1 MPAASGR
8 ATSGDSA
15 AFVWP
20 VRVYFE
26 DTDAGGVVYYANYLK
41 FMERART
48 EWLRQRGFEQDRLRA
63 DAGILF
69 VVRSVQLDLKRPAR
83 FNDTL
88 SVTCRPGALRR
99 ASIDVAQ
106 SVSRGNLELASAN
119 VRLACVD
126 AERFVPVAIP
136 VPVRNAIESDLGDK
150 Q

>member
-1 MPAASGR
+1 MPMGLVPAAAGR
-8 ATSGDSA
+8 GGEFA
-15 AFVWP
+15 WP

-48 EWLRQRGFEQDRLRA
+48 EWLRQCGFEQDRLRA
-63 DAGILF
+63 EAGVLF
-69 VVRSVQLDLKRPAR
+69 VVRSVSLDLRRPAR

-88 SVTCRPGALRR
+88 SVSCRPTALGR
-99 ASIDVAQ
+99 ARVDVTQA
-106 SVSRGNLELASAN
+106 VSRDAVELATAN

-136 VPVRNAIESDLGDK
+136 VPVRAAIESDLGDE

>member
-1 MPAASGR
+1 MPAARGR
-8 ATSGDSA
+8 VTASDAA

-69 VVRSVQLDLKRPAR
+69 VVRSVQLDLRRPGR
-83 FNDTL
+83 FNDAL
-88 SVTCRPGALRR
+88 SVTCTPGALGR
-99 ASIDVAQ
+99 ATIDVAQ

-136 VPVRNAIESDLGDK
+136 APVRSAIESDLGEK

>member
-1 MPAASGR
+1 MPSTPGRPAAGE
-8 ATSGDSA
+8 A
-15 AFVWP
+15 AEFVWP

-26 DTDAGGVVYYANYLK
+26 DTDAGGVVYYANYLR

-48 EWLRQRGFEQDRLRA
+48 EWLRQRGLEQDRLRA

-69 VVRSVQLDLKRPAR
+69 VVRSVQLDLRRPAR
-83 FNDTL
+83 FNDAL
-88 SVTCRPGALRR
+88 SVTCRPSALGR

-106 SVSRGNLELASAN
+106 SVWRDALELASAH

-136 VPVRNAIESDLGDK
+136 APVRNAIESDLGEK
-150 Q
+150 R

>member
-1 MPAASGR
+1 MPVVPGRIAAGGSGV
-8 ATSGDSA
+8 
-15 AFVWP
+15 FVWP

-26 DTDAGGVVYYANYLK
+26 DTDAGGVVYYANYLR

-63 DAGILF
+63 NPGILF
-69 VVRSVQLDLKRPAR
+69 VVRSVHLDLRRPAR
-83 FNDTL
+83 FNDAL
-88 SVTCRPGALRR
+88 SVSCRPSGLGR

-106 SVSRGNLELASAN
+106 SVTRGDLELASAH

-136 VPVRNAIESDLGDK
+136 EPVRSAIESDLGEK
-150 Q
+150 R

>member
-1 MPAASGR
+1 MPAASASNPQG
-8 ATSGDSA
+8 G

-48 EWLRQRGFEQDRLRA
+48 EWLREHGFEQDHLRET
-63 DAGILF
+63 AGVLF
-69 VVRSVQLDLKRPAR
+69 VVRRVNIELRRPAR
-83 FNDTL
+83 FNDAL
-88 SVTCRPGALRR
+88 SVTCRPTTLGR
-99 ASIDVAQ
+99 ASLEVVQ
-106 SVSRGNLELASAN
+106 MVSRKATELAVAN

-136 VPVRNAIESDLGDK
+136 LPVRAVIESDLGDE

>member
-1 MPAASGR
+1 MPIGSVPAS
-8 ATSGDSA
+8 SGGEFS
-15 AFVWP
+15 WP

-63 DAGILF
+63 EAGVLF
-69 VVRSVQLDLKRPAR
+69 VVRSVSLDLRRPAR
-83 FNDTL
+83 FNDIL
-88 SVTCRPGALRR
+88 AVSCRPTALGR
-99 ASIDVAQ
+99 V
-106 SVSRGNLELASAN
+106 SVDITQAVLRDAVELATAN

-136 VPVRNAIESDLGDK
+136 VPVRAAIESDLGDEL
-150 Q
+150 

>member
-1 MPAASGR
+1 MPIGSVPAA
-8 ATSGDSA
+8 GDGEFS
-15 AFVWP
+15 WP

-63 DAGILF
+63 EAGVLF
-69 VVRSVQLDLKRPAR
+69 VVRSVSLDLRRPAR

-88 SVTCRPGALRR
+88 SVSCRPTALGRV
-99 ASIDVAQ
+99 SVDIAQ
-106 SVSRGNLELASAN
+106 AVLRDAVELATAN

-136 VPVRNAIESDLGDK
+136 VPVRAAIESDLGDEL
-150 Q
+150 

>member
-1 MPAASGR
+1 MPMASVPAAAVRGEGF
-8 ATSGDSA
+8 A
-15 AFVWP
+15 WP

-48 EWLRQRGFEQDRLRA
+48 EWLRQCGFEQDRLRA
-63 DAGILF
+63 EAGVLF
-69 VVRSVQLDLKRPAR
+69 VVRSVSLDLRRPAR

-88 SVTCRPGALRR
+88 LVSCRPTALGRV
-99 ASIDVAQ
+99 SVDVMQA
-106 SVSRGNLELASAN
+106 VSRDAVELATAN

-136 VPVRNAIESDLGDK
+136 VPVRAAIESDLGDE